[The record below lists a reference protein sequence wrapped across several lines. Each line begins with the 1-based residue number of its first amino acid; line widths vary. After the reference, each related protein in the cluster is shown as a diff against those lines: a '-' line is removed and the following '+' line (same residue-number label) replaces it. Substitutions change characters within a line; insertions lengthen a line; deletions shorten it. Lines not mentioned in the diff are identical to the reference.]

1 MIEDA
6 DEETIWKQL
15 YNLRSLKE
23 EDNLLIY
30 YSGHGIIDKET
41 DIGYWLP
48 VDADPKIP
56 NRWISD
62 IDIKSNLRAIRAKH
76 IMVIADSCFSGKLLR
91 NITKVDLVDLKKKA
105 LLQRLLDKKIRVALT
120 SGGEEPCIR

>member
-1 MIEDA
+1 MQFCCNKNYQNLDKLNNSINDVREIKNLLEDKYNYNVTLIEDA

-62 IDIKSNLRAIRAKH
+62 IDIKSNLHAIRAKH
-76 IMVIADSCFSGKLLR
+76 IMVIAD
-91 NITKVDLVDLKKKA
+91 
-105 LLQRLLDKKIRVALT
+105 
-120 SGGEEPCIR
+120 

>member
-15 YNLRSLKE
+15 YNLRSLK

-56 NRWISD
+56 NRWISVVGNKV
-62 IDIKSNLRAIRAKH
+62 IFVTIRAKH
-76 IMVIADSCFSGKLLR
+76 IMVIAD
-91 NITKVDLVDLKKKA
+91 
-105 LLQRLLDKKIRVALT
+105 
-120 SGGEEPCIR
+120 